1 MKKVIVSTVASLL
14 LVSANISMAGGDAAA
29 GKAKSATCAGCHG
42 AAGISANPLWPNLA
56 GQKDAYMVKQMKAFR
71 DGKRSDPMMSP
82 MAKPLSEV
90 ITMKPGFAGLFVVC
104 GLSVAQAMI
113 HKQDDTQQG
122 QGTSLMRDGER
133 DRYMQ

>member
-14 LVSANISMAGGDAAA
+14 LVTANISMAGGDAAA

-42 AAGISANPLWPNLA
+42 AAGVSANPMWPNLA

-82 MAKPLSEV
+82 MAKPLSDAD
-90 ITMKPGFAGLFVVC
+90 IDNLAAYFSSMK
-104 GLSVAQAMI
+104 
-113 HKQDDTQQG
+113 
-122 QGTSLMRDGER
+122 
-133 DRYMQ
+133 